1 MTNHSVVEADLDLPE
16 PPFDPA
22 LVSELLRTFARAA
35 RAHQLYLPN
44 NPMHARA
51 LDAAKT
57 GFAGIWHE
65 ADSITL
71 HVTESD
77 LRWMGRPLMEEP
89 DRTSDSIPWLLYKD
103 GIRELVIRSG
113 FEDGELLLLLTLMQR
128 ARLASA
134 EDDDLLTLLWEHDF
148 SFLQYKYVELGAL
161 SATPVEYLRGEIPE
175 RIVAPG
181 EVEVE
186 SEAQVL
192 ASSSVAKMDEYD
204 STLYFLDDHE
214 IEYLR
219 DEVRKDFGNDM
230 RAQVVASLL
239 DTYEQETDPTVRE
252 EISGILDNLFLLF
265 LSLTQFRTAAY
276 LIREAAVTAERAT
289 DILLSQRQRLSELS
303 HRLSEKEILGQLL
316 EALEETPL
324 RPPQTDLHELL
335 GQLKPEALE
344 SVLSWLSRSRNT
356 ELRALLESAASKLAS
371 SHTAEL
377 VRLIGSQDQLVAF
390 EAIRRAG
397 AMKASAAVSSLA
409 AIIEH
414 GSPEMRL
421 VGVAALAEIGSPGA
435 LQVLE
440 RALTD
445 DDRDIRIATVK
456 VLGSRNH
463 GAALRGIEAH
473 LKTKTLRDGTLAE
486 KMAFFETYGLLCG
499 DNGVPMLAEILN
511 TRRIL
516 GGREDGELRA
526 CAAMALGKI
535 GTDTAM
541 RALQKALADRDVMV
555 RNAVSRAVRG

>member
-1 MTNHSVVEADLDLPE
+1 M
-16 PPFDPA
+16 
-22 LVSELLRTFARAA
+22 
-35 RAHQLYLPN
+35 
-44 NPMHARA
+44 
-51 LDAAKT
+51 
-57 GFAGIWHE
+57 
-65 ADSITL
+65 
-71 HVTESD
+71 
-77 LRWMGRPLMEEP
+77 MEEP
-89 DRTSDSIPWLLYKD
+89 DRTSDSIPWLFYKD
-103 GIRELVIRSG
+103 GIRELVFRTG
-113 FEDGELLLLLTLMQR
+113 FEEGELLLLLSLMQR

-161 SATPVEYLRGEIPE
+161 SSASVESLRGEIPE
-175 RIVAPG
+175 KIVAPG
-181 EVEVE
+181 EVE
-186 SEAQVL
+186 SEAQTL

-214 IEYLR
+214 IQYLR

-239 DTYEQETDPTVRE
+239 DTFEQETDPTVRE
-252 EISGILDNLFLLF
+252 EIAGILDNLFLLF

-276 LIREAAVTAERAT
+276 LIREAAVTADRAT
-289 DILLSQRQRLSELS
+289 EILLGQRQRLTQLS
-303 HRLSEKEILGQLL
+303 HRLSDKEVLDQLL
-316 EALEETPL
+316 ETLEETTL
-324 RPPQTDLHELL
+324 RPPQNDLHELL
-335 GQLKPEALE
+335 GQLKPAALE
-344 SVLSWLSRSRNT
+344 TILGWLSRSHNT

-371 SHTAEL
+371 SHTSEL
-377 VRLIGSQDQLVAF
+377 IRLISSDDELVAF

-421 VGVAALAEIGSPGA
+421 AGVAALSDIGSPGA

-440 RALTD
+440 RAVLD
-445 DDRDIRIATVK
+445 EDRDIRIAAVK
-456 VLGSRNH
+456 VLGARNH
-463 GAALRGIEAH
+463 VSALRGIEAY
-473 LKTKTLRDGTLAE
+473 LKTKAIREGTLAE
-486 KMAFFETYGLLCG
+486 KMAFFETYGMLCG
-499 DNGVPMLAEILN
+499 DKGVPMLAEILN

-541 RALQKALADRDVMV
+541 KALQKALADRDVVV